1 MKKKVLIISPHPDDA
16 ELGFGGSIL
25 ALKSKGYT
33 VAIVDLTTGEPTP
46 MGSEEKRRLETEAAT
61 GLLRIDSRSN
71 LGLPNRYLFDD
82 KESRLLLASE
92 IRKRRPEIILSPH
105 SLDAHPD
112 HLAAARIAEAAR
124 FYAKFTKTDLPGEP
138 WYAPV
143 FLYYYCSHLR
153 KPAEITFLLDTSP
166 FFEEKLKVMACYR
179 SQFIDNPL
187 NRSIFDH
194 IRARDRYWGSLVG
207 VEYAEAVYSK
217 ETIKLDD
224 LSAIL

>member
-1 MKKKVLIISPHPDDA
+1 
-16 ELGFGGSIL
+16 
-25 ALKSKGYT
+25 
-33 VAIVDLTTGEPTP
+33 
-46 MGSEEKRRLETEAAT
+46 MGSEEKRRLETEAANR
-61 GLLRIDSRSN
+61 LLKIESRSN
-71 LGLPNRYLFDD
+71 LDLPNRYLFDD
-82 KESRLLLASE
+82 KDARLLLAAE
-92 IRKRRPEIILSPH
+92 IRKRKPDIIFSPH
-105 SLDAHPD
+105 PADAHPD
-112 HLAAARIAEAAR
+112 HRAAARIAGAAR

-207 VEYAEAVYSK
+207 VEYAEAVYSE
-217 ETIKLDD
+217 ETIKLDEPA
-224 LSAIL
+224 AIL